1 MISKEDKQRFMQ
13 VAFDEA
19 EKARLKDEVPIG
31 AVVVKE
37 GQIIGL
43 GHNEREEKQDA
54 TLHAE
59 TTAIRMACEN
69 LNSWRLEDC
78 QLFVTLEP
86 CPMCAG
92 AIINSRID
100 TVYYSAFDHK
110 AGACGSVLD
119 LFAVEK
125 LNHHPKAYGGLYLD
139 QGKQILKSF
148 FQDIR
153 KRQKLMKKGRKNN
166 TDTL

>member
-1 MISKEDKQRFMQ
+1 MISKEDKQIFMQ
-13 VAFDEA
+13 AAFSEA
-19 EKARLKDEVPIG
+19 EKARQKDEVPIG
-31 AVVVKE
+31 AVVVKDS
-37 GQIIGL
+37 QIIGT

-59 TTAIRMACEN
+59 TTAIRMACEY
-69 LNSWRLEDC
+69 LNSWRLEGC

-92 AIINSRID
+92 AIINSRIE
-100 TVYYSAFDHK
+100 TVYYSAFDPK

-125 LNHHPKAYGGLYLD
+125 LNHHPRAYGGLYLD
-139 QGKQILKSF
+139 QGKQILKTF

-153 KRQKLMKKGRKNN
+153 KRQKLLKKGRKNN
-166 TDTL
+166 ADTL

>member
-19 EKARLKDEVPIG
+19 KKARLKDEVPIG

-100 TVYYSAFDHK
+100 TVYYSAFDPK

-153 KRQKLMKKGRKNN
+153 KRQKLLKKGRKNN

>member
-1 MISKEDKQRFMQ
+1 MISKEDKKRFMQ
-13 VAFDEA
+13 AAFDEA
-19 EKARLKDEVPIG
+19 EKARQKDEVPIG
-31 AVVVKE
+31 AVVVKD
-37 GQIIGL
+37 GQIIGV

-59 TTAIRMACEN
+59 TTAIRMACER
-69 LNSWRLEDC
+69 LKSWRLEDC
-78 QLFVTLEP
+78 QIFVTLEP

-100 TVYYSAFDHK
+100 TVYYSAFDPK

-119 LFAVEK
+119 LFTIEK
-125 LNHHPKAYGGLYLD
+125 LNHHPKAHGGLYLD
-139 QGKQILKSF
+139 QGKQLLKSF

-153 KRQKLMKKGRKNN
+153 KRQKLLKKGRNNN